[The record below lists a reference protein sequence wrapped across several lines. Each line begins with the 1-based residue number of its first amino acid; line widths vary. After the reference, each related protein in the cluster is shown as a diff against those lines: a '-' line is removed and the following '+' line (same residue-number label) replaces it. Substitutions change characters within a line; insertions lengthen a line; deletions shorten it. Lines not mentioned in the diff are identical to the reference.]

1 MRFTQFVIIGSAAAL
16 IASGCAGPVAS
27 EPVGPPAAV
36 TEEAAPE
43 IQGAEDFSIVEF
55 TIPREFVLE
64 ETEEEIAANL
74 DARGYIGY
82 VVNDDQS
89 VTYTMLTTTRDR
101 QLQGLRDSVDL
112 IITQTIT
119 LNPEVFLLIT
129 YDTELANFDVTVN
142 RAAYEAQEEPSPIAD
157 ILGLQ
162 GMFYQL
168 FMGVAIVDQEP
179 VLINFIDV
187 ATDETFSTVPWVY
200 EG

>member
-1 MRFTQFVIIGSAAAL
+1 
-16 IASGCAGPVAS
+16 
-27 EPVGPPAAV
+27 
-36 TEEAAPE
+36 
-43 IQGAEDFSIVEF
+43 
-55 TIPREFVLE
+55 
-64 ETEEEIAANL
+64 
-74 DARGYIGY
+74 
-82 VVNDDQS
+82 
-89 VTYTMLTTTRDR
+89 MLTTTRDR

-187 ATDETFSTVPWVY
+187 STDETFSTVPWVY